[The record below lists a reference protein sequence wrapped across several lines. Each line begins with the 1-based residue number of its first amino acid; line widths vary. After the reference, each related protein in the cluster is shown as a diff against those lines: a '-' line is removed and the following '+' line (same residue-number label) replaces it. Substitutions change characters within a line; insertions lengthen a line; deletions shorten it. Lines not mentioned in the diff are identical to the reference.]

1 MHDDHF
7 LVVEAAAS
15 WADGED
21 YNNWLPWNQK
31 GTPQAHPAN
40 FAYVGSQ
47 YLLFELFHLTG
58 PHHPSHQ
65 ALVLRILHGLYSLLT
80 VVMGYMLARALSP
93 DRKQTATTVAW
104 ILSATAVAPCDD
116 LE

>member
-1 MHDDHF
+1 MISAVLRHPLLLPLTAGLLLRMAAAVYGEGYLMHDDHF

-58 PHHPSHQ
+58 PRHPSQQ
-65 ALVLRILHGLYSLLT
+65 ALVLRILHGLFS
-80 VVMGYMLARALSP
+80 
-93 DRKQTATTVAW
+93 
-104 ILSATAVAPCDD
+104 
-116 LE
+116 